1 MNANAI
7 TKDMGKALDRLTGV
21 GRNLWLAGVGA
32 VAEVSEAGRD
42 TFDRL
47 VERGKPIEEKQK
59 QMVQK
64 VTGRATQTVREAGK
78 LVQDTVEYE
87 SRGVLKRLNVMTRE
101 DVKVLSSRLNSLS
114 KKVDEVVTRRQA
126 ATAGVIEIVSPEGE
140 TAAIVVP
147 KTPTAASRAK
157 KVSGPRTKKATR

>member
-7 TKDMGKALDRLTGV
+7 TKDMSKALDRLTGV

-59 QMVQK
+59 QMVRK

-78 LVQDTVEYE
+78 LVQDTV
-87 SRGVLKRLNVMTRE
+87 
-101 DVKVLSSRLNSLS
+101 
-114 KKVDEVVTRRQA
+114 
-126 ATAGVIEIVSPEGE
+126 
-140 TAAIVVP
+140 
-147 KTPTAASRAK
+147 
-157 KVSGPRTKKATR
+157 

>member
-7 TKDMGKALDRLTGV
+7 TKDMGRALDRLTGV

-32 VAEVSEAGRD
+32 VAEVADAGVE

-47 VERGKPIEEKQK
+47 VERGKPVEEKRMQ
-59 QMVQK
+59 VVRK
-64 VTGRATQTVREAGK
+64 VAGRATQTVREAGK

-114 KKVDEVVTRRQA
+114 RKVDEAVARRH
-126 ATAGVIEIVSPEGE
+126 AGETVEAIEIVSPEGE
-140 TAAIVVP
+140 TATVVIP
-147 KTPTAASRAK
+147 GTPTAARARK
-157 KVSGPRTKKATR
+157 ASAPRSKKATR